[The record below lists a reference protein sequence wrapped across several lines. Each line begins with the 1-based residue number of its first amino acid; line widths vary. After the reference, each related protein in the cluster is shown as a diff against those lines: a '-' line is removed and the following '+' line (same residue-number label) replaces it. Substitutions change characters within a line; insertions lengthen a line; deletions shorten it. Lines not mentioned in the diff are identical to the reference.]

1 MQSKSRGKISTRK
14 DTDSRERGGRVRR
27 SNLVLSEGDGDGD
40 NGGMSRATNSLM
52 LLSRLIERLLAVG
65 LAGMLILFGAALAC
79 AGEAPKR
86 ARPVRLTH
94 DDASR
99 LLLVGGEG
107 SGELLGIDQAK
118 QEIASRQTVVS
129 SLADFCWSP
138 ILRAAFVLD
147 AKAQSLTRWQ
157 AASENAVFP
166 LTKSGEWKLPEHP
179 YRIAL
184 SEDQQ
189 KIAISSLWSRQV
201 LWLDF
206 TNEKELRPSAEL
218 KSVKVPFPAGELCWQ
233 EGTDQVLVGGAFRG
247 EFAVVSTGMGKV
259 LAQKPF
265 AGHNIRGIVWDKKA
279 KAWLIAHQQ
288 LDEKGPITKENI
300 ARGSVLTNVLT
311 WMPAAW
317 MFTEVE
323 GTSGTKAKKPRL
335 ILANLD
341 SLGNGAADPAHPI
354 ALADGNFAV
363 ALSGVNEVATV
374 RPTGSVLSRVSVG
387 VHPVD
392 VLEVT
397 PGVLATACHLEDR
410 IDFVSLELGKV
421 TGSVFLSEKRS
432 LTPQEEGERQFYNG
446 NLSHDRWYSCHSCH
460 PGGHTTSL
468 RADTQGDGS
477 FGAPKRTL
485 TLLGTRLT
493 DRWAWNG
500 SMQNLRDQVLKSLD
514 TTMQKEHYTQ
524 QQASAL
530 VDFLHTLPPPPP
542 LRPAKSLSDAE
553 QKQLE
558 RGREVFVAQ
567 NCVQCHVPPLTY
579 TSHEAV
585 EVGLVD
591 ELGNKKFSPPSLRG
605 VGQGE
610 RFLHDGRATTLR
622 SVFEEHAHQ
631 LSSPLEEGDLA
642 ALLLFLESL

>member
-1 MQSKSRGKISTRK
+1 MIQ
-14 DTDSRERGGRVRR
+14 
-27 SNLVLSEGDGDGD
+27 
-40 NGGMSRATNSLM
+40 
-52 LLSRLIERLLAVG
+52 RLPALG
-65 LAGMLILFGAALAC
+65 LAGMLILFGAALAFG
-79 AGEAPKR
+79 GEEQKR
-86 ARPVRLTH
+86 VRPVRLALDET
-94 DDASR
+94 SK

-107 SGELLGIDQAK
+107 TGELLGIDPAGRK
-118 QEIASRQTVVS
+118 IVARQQVAGL
-129 SLADFCWSP
+129 LADYCWSP
-138 ILRAAFVLD
+138 TMRACFVLD
-147 AKAQSLTRWQ
+147 AKEQTLTQWQ
-157 AASENAVFP
+157 AASENTIFP
-166 LTKSGEWKLPEHP
+166 LKKSAEWKLPEHP
-179 YRIAL
+179 HRIAL
-184 SEDQQ
+184 SADQQ
-189 KIAISSLWSRQV
+189 KVAVSSLWSRQV
-201 LWLDF
+201 SWV
-206 TNEKELRPSAEL
+206 ELTSAKDLETTAEL

-233 EGTDQVLVGGAFRG
+233 DGTDQVLVGGAFRG
-247 EFAVVSTGMGKV
+247 EFAAISTGTGKV
-259 LAQKPF
+259 IAQKPF
-265 AGHNIRGIVWDKKA
+265 AGHNIRGILWDKHA
-279 KAWLIAHQQ
+279 EAWLIAHQQ

-311 WMPAAW
+311 WIPAAW
-317 MFTEVE
+317 MFTEAE
-323 GTSGTKAKKPRL
+323 AKSGAKPKKLRL

-341 SLGNGAADPAHPI
+341 SLGNGAADPADPI

-363 ALSGVNEVATV
+363 ALSGVNEVAVV

-392 VLEVT
+392 VLEIG
-397 PGVLATACHLEDR
+397 PGILATACHLEDR
-410 IDFVSLELGKV
+410 IDFVSLEAGKV
-421 TGSVFLSEKRS
+421 QGSVLLSEERLLS
-432 LTPQEEGERQFYNG
+432 PQEEGERQFYNG

-542 LRPAKSLSDAE
+542 LRPAKSLSKTE

-558 RGREVFVAQ
+558 RGREVFVARG
-567 NCVQCHVPPLTY
+567 CAQCHVPPLTY

-585 EVGLVD
+585 DVGMVD

-610 RFLHDGRATTLR
+610 RFLHDGRAMTLR

-631 LSSPLEEGDLA
+631 LSSPLEEGDLV